1 MDSTEEFGAAAGH
14 QDPRRTLL
22 VVYIHGFMG
31 NDTSF
36 QRFPA
41 HMHEFL
47 RESLAETHA
56 VHTKIYPRYKT
67 YRTID
72 VATENFSRWLSPHE
86 GPTTDVVLVGH
97 SMGGLLAADVV
108 LLPAPGVQG
117 GGRRVRRHRILGTVS
132 LDSPFLGLHP
142 GIITAGIASLF
153 RKSPEPPGKDAW
165 AEADQR
171 GRLGAAPST
180 PNFPALSPSSSLSPE
195 PSLHGDLSELSPAP
209 SAASSSTGASY
220 FQSNVSQGTVGSYS
234 GKPAAQPSAL
244 DSIISIGR
252 SATAVGKSDP
262 HYNPPFFNDVQFKD
276 RGFLRNVWHFA
287 QKRKLEGENLI
298 DAATDHIVRH
308 LQFGKC
314 LADLKGLH
322 ARYDAI
328 RELEDEGMET
338 RVRFVN
344 YYTASTG
351 RPKESK
357 ESKDGSKSPLQR
369 SHSRDNSTTSLEVN
383 RTTAEAATGA
393 VTTTGGYLDVPDRAS
408 DSPQLTTSI
417 ISIKHHG
424 DSPNPTASG
433 IAGASTGK
441 AQETGHTREANG
453 SSASN
458 TDLPHERTDPETP
471 PPAYESG
478 TSTPELR
485 SISPNP
491 EEEAPP
497 PLPQRPA
504 PNTAGETSSGKPE
517 NDESTI
523 PPAPQE
529 PQRLNI
535 PEDASPEERKRLD
548 KEHKQAFKKY
558 EQDVRARIKAIK
570 ERDKAIEKERSK
582 REKEKQKR
590 EKEEQ
595 KRLQQEEKKREKEAK
610 EKAKQ
615 KGKDEKEQGRNEGGG
630 DGGVAAEDTQREDSN
645 GNDTTNTQDIV
656 LRQAADAIAAGNQ
669 HLEQADVD
677 RAVLVSSSSSSNTN
691 KEKKPK
697 KLRKFCM
704 LPRKK
709 SDGSRDSCW
718 IDVYMEGMDEVGAH
732 CGLFFPGPQYETLIG
747 EVGMRIQGW
756 VHEDASRRVILEG

>member
-1 MDSTEEFGAAAGH
+1 MDSMEEFGAAAGH

-86 GPTTDVVLVGH
+86 SSTTDVVLVGH

-108 LLPAPGVQG
+108 LLPAAGDQG
-117 GGRRVRRHRILGTVS
+117 GGRGRRRHRILGTVS

-171 GRLGAAPST
+171 GRLGAVPST

-209 SAASSSTGASY
+209 SGASSSTGASY
-220 FQSNVSQGTVGSYS
+220 FQSNASQGTVGSSSSS
-234 GKPAAQPSAL
+234 GKQNAPPSAL

-328 RELEDEGMET
+328 RALEDESMER

-351 RPKESK
+351 RLKEPKEQ
-357 ESKDGSKSPLQR
+357 KDGSKSPLER
-369 SHSRDNSTTSLEVN
+369 SHSRENSTTSLEAN
-383 RTTAEAATGA
+383 RATLDAATCGL
-393 VTTTGGYLDVPDRAS
+393 TTTDGLLDVPERAS
-408 DSPQLTTSI
+408 DSSQLTTPR

-424 DSPNPTASG
+424 DSLNSNTSG
-433 IAGASTGK
+433 VNGASTSK
-441 AQETGHTREANG
+441 AQEAGDNREANG

-458 TDLPHERTDPETP
+458 TDLPHEQTDPETP
-471 PPAYESG
+471 PPEYESG
-478 TSTPELR
+478 TNTPELR

-491 EEEAPP
+491 EAEEAPP
-497 PLPQRPA
+497 PLPQRPT
-504 PNTAGETSSGKPE
+504 PNTEGETSSDKPDDDS
-517 NDESTI
+517 NI

-535 PEDASPEERKRLD
+535 PEDAKPEERKRLE
-548 KEHKQAFKKY
+548 KEYKQALKKY
-558 EQDVRARIKAIK
+558 EQDVKARIKAIK
-570 ERDKAIEKERSK
+570 ERDKALEKERSK
-582 REKEKQKR
+582 KDKEKQKR

-595 KRLQQEEKKREKEAK
+595 KRLQQQEKKREKEAK

-615 KGKDEKEQGRNEGGG
+615 KEKEQGQSQASGGG
-630 DGGVAAEDTQREDSN
+630 EVAAGDTHHEDNN
-645 GNDTTNTQDIV
+645 GNDTTTTHDIV
-656 LRQAADAIAAGNQ
+656 LRQAADAIVAGNQ
-669 HLEQADVD
+669 HHKQADVD
-677 RAVLVSSSSSSNTN
+677 RAVLAGSSNNTN
-691 KEKKPK
+691 KEEKKPK

-747 EVGMRIQGW
+747 DVGMRIQGW
-756 VHEDASRRVILEG
+756 VHEDASRRAILEV

>member
-47 RESLAETHA
+47 RESLTETHA

-108 LLPAPGVQG
+108 LLSAPGVQG
-117 GGRRVRRHRILGTVS
+117 GRRRHRILGTVS

-195 PSLHGDLSELSPAP
+195 PSLYGDLSELSPAP

-220 FQSNVSQGTVGSYS
+220 FQSNASQGTVGSS
-234 GKPAAQPSAL
+234 KQNAQQPSAL

-351 RPKESK
+351 RPKEPK
-357 ESKDGSKSPLQR
+357 EPKDGSKSPFRR
-369 SHSRDNSTTSLEVN
+369 SHSREDSTTSLGTN
-383 RTTAEAATGA
+383 GATTDAATGA
-393 VTTTGGYLDVPDRAS
+393 VTTTGGLLDAPDRAS
-408 DSPQLTTSI
+408 DSSQLTTPR
-417 ISIKHHG
+417 ISIEHHG
-424 DSPNPTASG
+424 DSSDPNASG
-433 IAGASTGK
+433 IAGSSTGK
-441 AQETGHTREANG
+441 AQEAGPSREANG
-453 SSASN
+453 FPGLN
-458 TDLPHERTDPETP
+458 IDMPHERADPETP
-471 PPAYESG
+471 PPEYESG
-478 TSTPELR
+478 TNTPELR

-497 PLPQRPA
+497 PLPQRPTS
-504 PNTAGETSSGKPE
+504 NTAGEMFSDKPE
-517 NDESTI
+517 DDSTI

-529 PQRLNI
+529 PERLNI
-535 PEDASPEERKRLD
+535 PEDATPEERKRLD
-548 KEHKQAFKKY
+548 KEHKQALKKY
-558 EQDVRARIKAIK
+558 EQDVKARIKAIK

-595 KRLQQEEKKREKEAK
+595 KKLQQEEKKREKEAK

-615 KGKDEKEQGRNEGGG
+615 KEKEEKEQEQNHGSG
-630 DGGVAAEDTQREDSN
+630 DGRAAADHSHHEVSN
-645 GNDTTNTQDIV
+645 GNDITTTHDIV

-669 HLEQADVD
+669 HLKQADVD
-677 RAVLVSSSSSSNTN
+677 RGLLASSSNNNTN
-691 KEKKPK
+691 KKKAK

-747 EVGMRIQGW
+747 DVGMRIQGW
-756 VHEDASRRVILEG
+756 VHEDASRRAILEG

>member
-1 MDSTEEFGAAAGH
+1 MEELGAAAGH

-117 GGRRVRRHRILGTVS
+117 GGRGRRRHRILGTVS

-165 AEADQR
+165 AEAEQR

-195 PSLHGDLSELSPAP
+195 PSLHGDVSDLSPAP
-209 SAASSSTGASY
+209 SGASSSTGASY
-220 FQSNVSQGTVGSYS
+220 FQSNASQGTVGSSSNGS
-234 GKPAAQPSAL
+234 GKQNALPSAL

-276 RGFLRNVWHFA
+276 RGFFRNVWHFA

-328 RELEDEGMET
+328 RALEDEGIET

-351 RPKESK
+351 RLKELKEPK
-357 ESKDGSKSPLQR
+357 DRSKSPLQR
-369 SHSRDNSTTSLEVN
+369 SHSRENSRTGLEASRATVD
-383 RTTAEAATGA
+383 AATGA
-393 VTTTGGYLDVPDRAS
+393 VTTTGGLLDAPDRAS
-408 DSPQLTTSI
+408 DSSELTTPR
-417 ISIKHHG
+417 ISIEHHG
-424 DSPNPTASG
+424 GSPNPNASG
-433 IAGASTGK
+433 IGGARNGK
-441 AQETGHTREANG
+441 IQDTRDSRDVNG

-458 TDLPHERTDPETP
+458 PDMSHERINPETP

-478 TSTPELR
+478 TNTPELR

-504 PNTAGETSSGKPE
+504 PNPAGETSSDKPE
-517 NDESTI
+517 DDSNI

-529 PQRLNI
+529 PQRLKI
-535 PEDASPEERKRLD
+535 PEDVTPEERKRLD
-548 KEHKQAFKKY
+548 KEHKQALKKY
-558 EQDVRARIKAIK
+558 EQDVKARIKAIK

-595 KRLQQEEKKREKEAK
+595 KKRDKEAK
-610 EKAKQ
+610 EKTKQ
-615 KGKDEKEQGRNEGGG
+615 KEKEEKEQGQNQSSE
-630 DGGVAAEDTQREDSN
+630 DGGAAAAAEDSHRAESN
-645 GNDTTNTQDIV
+645 GTNTTTTHDIV

-669 HLEQADVD
+669 HHNQADGD
-677 RAVLVSSSSSSNTN
+677 RAALASSSSSNN
-691 KEKKPK
+691 ADKEKKPK

-747 EVGMRIQGW
+747 DVGMRIQGW
-756 VHEDASRRVILEG
+756 VHEDASRRAMLEG